1 MVRGDRTFISA
12 IIAMGCV
19 AVSLSACAGDPASN
33 LPGTYPELTIAE
45 SKSPVQLLRNDAA
58 GRIPTAVIDTVEDAN
73 DGSVACLGENEDPE
87 GLVRSWNSGAV
98 VTIVSGSQWR
108 VDAIVDNL
116 VASFVDQGWTARSLG
131 GSANLKSQLLSSDKS
146 MAEITVSAKIPDE
159 DQTSISTEESVE
171 VVTVEVNVVGPCVI
185 TDGADS
191 DEVKKVEG
199 R

>member
-1 MVRGDRTFISA
+1 MVRGDRTQISGFIA
-12 IIAMGCV
+12 LGLIATVLTG
-19 AVSLSACAGDPASN
+19 CAGDPAAS
-33 LPGTYPELTIAE
+33 LPGTYPDLTLAA

-73 DGSVACLGENEDPE
+73 DLSVACLPEADDPE

-116 VASFVDQGWTARSLG
+116 VESFVDQGWTARGLG
-131 GSANLKSQLLSSDKS
+131 GSANIKSQLLSSDSS
-146 MAEITVSAKIPDE
+146 MAEITISAKIPDE
-159 DQTSISTEESVE
+159 DQTSISNDEDVE
-171 VVTVEVNVVGPCVI
+171 NVTVEINVVGPCVV
-185 TDGADS
+185 TEGTDS

>member
-12 IIAMGCV
+12 IIAMGFV
-19 AVSLSACAGDPASN
+19 AVSLSACAADPASN

-58 GRIPTAVIDTVEDAN
+58 GRIPTAVIDTVGDAN

-131 GSANLKSQLLSSDKS
+131 GSANVKSQLLSSDKS

-171 VVTVEVNVVGPCVI
+171 VVTVEINVVGPCVI
-185 TDGADS
+185 TDGAGS